1 MKPYDTEQDK
11 KEQVREMFDRIAPA
25 YDRLNHTLSF
35 QIDKLW
41 RRHVVRIVRRM
52 QPRRILDVATG
63 TGDLAL
69 AMARRMR
76 GVQVSGVDLSENML
90 AEARRKAPA
99 CGLDERVVLSLGD
112 AERLEVADA
121 SVDVVTVAFGVR
133 NFGDL
138 GAGLREIARVLRF
151 PAAMKLESFSKGRL
165 ELVEYRLPDF
175 PWLENI
181 TLVELY
187 KKIKTKFLICAVQ
200 RDEKVFIPSG
210 DFALQEG
217 DRIHVAASHR
227 NIERFFRASGFMKD
241 KVRTVMIVG
250 GGRVGYYLS
259 KQLLAVG
266 MKVKLIEK
274 DRERCEKL
282 SDLLPKAIVI
292 CGDGTDQDLLIEEGV
307 LEVDGFVAL
316 TGIDEENMIISLFAK
331 DSTNAKVVTKVSR
344 ENYIDLSSELGLDC
358 VVSPKSLTMG
368 NVLSYV
374 RSLESTAGSE
384 IESLYHLVGDQVE
397 AIEFR
402 VKERIPDL
410 VGVPL
415 KDVQLKK
422 NILICAIIRKREI
435 IIPDGSAVIELG
447 DSVVIVSKEHHFS
460 SMKDILD

>member
-1 MKPYDTEQDK
+1 MKIVIIGNGKIGSNLAALLVQEGHDITVVDCDETHLRKSQNTLDVMCIEGNGATAETQLEAGADKATLLIAATPYDEVNVLCCLIGKRLGTK
-11 KEQVREMFDRIAPA
+11 KTISRVRMPEYYQQMHLIR
-25 YDRLNHTLSF
+25 
-35 QIDKLW
+35 
-41 RRHVVRIVRRM
+41 
-52 QPRRILDVATG
+52 
-63 TGDLAL
+63 
-69 AMARRMR
+69 
-76 GVQVSGVDLSENML
+76 E
-90 AEARRKAPA
+90 
-99 CGLDERVVLSLGD
+99 
-112 AERLEVADA
+112 
-121 SVDVVTVAFGVR
+121 
-133 NFGDL
+133 DL
-138 GAGLREIARVLRF
+138 GLSMVINPELSTADEIMRVLVF
-151 PAAMKLESFSKGRL
+151 PSAAKVEVFGKGKL

-422 NILICAIIRKREI
+422 NILICAIIGLCLSHRK
-435 IIPDGSAVIELG
+435 
-447 DSVVIVSKEHHFS
+447 
-460 SMKDILD
+460 

>member
-1 MKPYDTEQDK
+1 MKIVIIGNGKIGSNLAALLVQEGHDITVVDCDETHLRKSQNTLDVMCIEGNGATAETQLEAGADKATLLIAATPYDEVNVLCCLIGKRLGTK
-11 KEQVREMFDRIAPA
+11 KTISRVRMPEYYQQMHLIR
-25 YDRLNHTLSF
+25 
-35 QIDKLW
+35 
-41 RRHVVRIVRRM
+41 
-52 QPRRILDVATG
+52 
-63 TGDLAL
+63 
-69 AMARRMR
+69 
-76 GVQVSGVDLSENML
+76 E
-90 AEARRKAPA
+90 
-99 CGLDERVVLSLGD
+99 
-112 AERLEVADA
+112 
-121 SVDVVTVAFGVR
+121 
-133 NFGDL
+133 DL
-138 GAGLREIARVLRF
+138 GLSMVINPELSTADEILRVLVF
-151 PAAMKLESFSKGRL
+151 PSAAKVEVFGKGKL

-447 DSVVIVSKEHHFS
+447 DSVVIVSKEPLLQHERHS
-460 SMKDILD
+460 GLGGERV

>member
-1 MKPYDTEQDK
+1 MKIVIIGNGKIGSNLAALLVQEGHDITVVDCDETHLRKSQNTLDVMCIEGNGATAETQLEAGANKATLLIAATPYDEVNVLCCLIGKRLGTK
-11 KEQVREMFDRIAPA
+11 KTISRVRMPEYYQQMHLIR
-25 YDRLNHTLSF
+25 
-35 QIDKLW
+35 
-41 RRHVVRIVRRM
+41 
-52 QPRRILDVATG
+52 
-63 TGDLAL
+63 
-69 AMARRMR
+69 
-76 GVQVSGVDLSENML
+76 E
-90 AEARRKAPA
+90 
-99 CGLDERVVLSLGD
+99 
-112 AERLEVADA
+112 
-121 SVDVVTVAFGVR
+121 
-133 NFGDL
+133 DL
-138 GAGLREIARVLRF
+138 GLSMVINPELSTADEIMRVLVF
-151 PAAMKLESFSKGRL
+151 PSAAKVEVFGKGKL

-374 RSLESTAGSE
+374 RSLESTAGTC
-384 IESLYHLVGDQVE
+384 IPCQTGG
-397 AIEFR
+397 R
-402 VKERIPDL
+402 VYCGYSSR
-410 VGVPL
+410 PL
-415 KDVQLKK
+415 
-422 NILICAIIRKREI
+422 
-435 IIPDGSAVIELG
+435 
-447 DSVVIVSKEHHFS
+447 
-460 SMKDILD
+460 

>member
-1 MKPYDTEQDK
+1 MKIVIIGNGKIGSNLAALLVQEGHDITVVDCDETHLRKSQNTLDVMCIEGNGATAETQLEAGADKATLLIAATPYDEVNVLCCLIGKRLGTK
-11 KEQVREMFDRIAPA
+11 KTISRVRMPEYYQQMHLIR
-25 YDRLNHTLSF
+25 
-35 QIDKLW
+35 
-41 RRHVVRIVRRM
+41 
-52 QPRRILDVATG
+52 
-63 TGDLAL
+63 
-69 AMARRMR
+69 
-76 GVQVSGVDLSENML
+76 E
-90 AEARRKAPA
+90 
-99 CGLDERVVLSLGD
+99 
-112 AERLEVADA
+112 
-121 SVDVVTVAFGVR
+121 
-133 NFGDL
+133 DL
-138 GAGLREIARVLRF
+138 GLSMVINPELSTADEIMRVLVF
-151 PAAMKLESFSKGRL
+151 PSAAKVEVFGKGKL

-175 PWLENI
+175 PWLEHI

-200 RDEKVFIPSG
+200 RDEEVFIPSG

-384 IESLYHLVGDQVE
+384 IESLYHLVG
-397 AIEFR
+397 
-402 VKERIPDL
+402 
-410 VGVPL
+410 VPL

-435 IIPDGSAVIELG
+435 IIPDGGAVIELG
-447 DSVVIVSKEHHFS
+447 DSVVIVSKKHHFS
-460 SMKDILD
+460 SLKDILD

>member
-1 MKPYDTEQDK
+1 MKIVIIGNGKIGSNLAALLVQEGHDITVVDCDETHLRKSQNTLDVMCIEGNGATAETQLEAGADKATLLIAATPYDEVNVLCCLIGKRLGTK
-11 KEQVREMFDRIAPA
+11 KTISRVRMPEYYQQMHLIR
-25 YDRLNHTLSF
+25 
-35 QIDKLW
+35 
-41 RRHVVRIVRRM
+41 
-52 QPRRILDVATG
+52 
-63 TGDLAL
+63 
-69 AMARRMR
+69 
-76 GVQVSGVDLSENML
+76 E
-90 AEARRKAPA
+90 
-99 CGLDERVVLSLGD
+99 
-112 AERLEVADA
+112 
-121 SVDVVTVAFGVR
+121 
-133 NFGDL
+133 DL
-138 GAGLREIARVLRF
+138 GLSMVINPELSTADEIMRVLVF
-151 PAAMKLESFSKGRL
+151 PSAAKVEVFGKGKL

-175 PWLENI
+175 PWLEHI

-200 RDEKVFIPSG
+200 RDEEVFIPSG

-384 IESLYHLVGDQVE
+384 IESLYHL
-397 AIEFR
+397 
-402 VKERIPDL
+402 
-410 VGVPL
+410 
-415 KDVQLKK
+415 
-422 NILICAIIRKREI
+422 IRWRRSSSASRN
-435 IIPDGSAVIELG
+435 GSPIW
-447 DSVVIVSKEHHFS
+447 
-460 SMKDILD
+460 

>member
-1 MKPYDTEQDK
+1 MKIVIIGNGKIGSNLAALLVQEGHDITVVDCDETHLRKSQNTLDVMCIEGNGATAETQLEAGADKATLLIAATPYDEVNVLCCLIGKRLGTK
-11 KEQVREMFDRIAPA
+11 KTISRVRMPEYYQQMHLIR
-25 YDRLNHTLSF
+25 
-35 QIDKLW
+35 
-41 RRHVVRIVRRM
+41 
-52 QPRRILDVATG
+52 
-63 TGDLAL
+63 
-69 AMARRMR
+69 
-76 GVQVSGVDLSENML
+76 E
-90 AEARRKAPA
+90 
-99 CGLDERVVLSLGD
+99 
-112 AERLEVADA
+112 
-121 SVDVVTVAFGVR
+121 
-133 NFGDL
+133 DL
-138 GAGLREIARVLRF
+138 GLSMVINPELSTADEIMRVLVF
-151 PAAMKLESFSKGRL
+151 PSAAKVEVFGKGKL

-175 PWLENI
+175 PWLEHI

-200 RDEKVFIPSG
+200 RDEEVFIPSG

-422 NILICAIIRKREI
+422 NILICAIIRK
-435 IIPDGSAVIELG
+435 

>member
-1 MKPYDTEQDK
+1 MKIVIIGNGKIGSNLAALLVQEGHDITVVDCDETHLRKSQNTLDVMCIEGNGATAETQLEAGADKATLLIAATPYDEVNVLCCLIGKRLGTK
-11 KEQVREMFDRIAPA
+11 KTISRVRMPEYYQQMHLIR
-25 YDRLNHTLSF
+25 
-35 QIDKLW
+35 
-41 RRHVVRIVRRM
+41 
-52 QPRRILDVATG
+52 
-63 TGDLAL
+63 
-69 AMARRMR
+69 
-76 GVQVSGVDLSENML
+76 E
-90 AEARRKAPA
+90 
-99 CGLDERVVLSLGD
+99 
-112 AERLEVADA
+112 
-121 SVDVVTVAFGVR
+121 
-133 NFGDL
+133 DL
-138 GAGLREIARVLRF
+138 GLSMVINPELSTADEIMRVLVF
-151 PAAMKLESFSKGRL
+151 PSAAKVEVFGKGKL

-187 KKIKTKFLICAVQ
+187 KK
-200 RDEKVFIPSG
+200 IPSG

-274 DRERCEKL
+274 DRERCEEL

>member
-1 MKPYDTEQDK
+1 MKIVIIGNGKIGSNLAALLVQEGHDITVVDCDETHLRKSQNTLDVMCIEGNGATAETQLEAGADKATLLIAATPYDEVNVLCCLIGKRLGTK
-11 KEQVREMFDRIAPA
+11 KTISRVRMPEYYQQMHLIR
-25 YDRLNHTLSF
+25 
-35 QIDKLW
+35 
-41 RRHVVRIVRRM
+41 
-52 QPRRILDVATG
+52 
-63 TGDLAL
+63 
-69 AMARRMR
+69 
-76 GVQVSGVDLSENML
+76 E
-90 AEARRKAPA
+90 
-99 CGLDERVVLSLGD
+99 
-112 AERLEVADA
+112 
-121 SVDVVTVAFGVR
+121 
-133 NFGDL
+133 DL
-138 GAGLREIARVLRF
+138 GLSMVINPELSTADEIMRVLVF
-151 PAAMKLESFSKGRL
+151 PSAAKVEVFGKGKL

-200 RDEKVFIPSG
+200 RDEEVFIPSG

-292 CGDGTDQDLLIEEGV
+292 CGDGTDQDL
-307 LEVDGFVAL
+307 L

-460 SMKDILD
+460 SLKDILD

>member
-1 MKPYDTEQDK
+1 MKIVIIGNGKIGSNLAALLVQEGHDITVVDCDETHLRKSQNTLDVMCIEGNGATAETQLEAGADKATLLIAATPYDEVNVLCCLIGKRLGTK
-11 KEQVREMFDRIAPA
+11 KTISRVRMPEYYQQMHLIR
-25 YDRLNHTLSF
+25 
-35 QIDKLW
+35 
-41 RRHVVRIVRRM
+41 
-52 QPRRILDVATG
+52 
-63 TGDLAL
+63 
-69 AMARRMR
+69 
-76 GVQVSGVDLSENML
+76 E
-90 AEARRKAPA
+90 
-99 CGLDERVVLSLGD
+99 
-112 AERLEVADA
+112 
-121 SVDVVTVAFGVR
+121 
-133 NFGDL
+133 DL
-138 GAGLREIARVLRF
+138 GLSMVINPELSTADEIMRVLVF
-151 PAAMKLESFSKGRL
+151 PSAAKVEVFGKGKL

-175 PWLENI
+175 PWLEHI

-200 RDEKVFIPSG
+200 RDEEVFIPSG

-316 TGIDEENMIISLFAK
+316 TGID
-331 DSTNAKVVTKVSR
+331 AKVVTKVSR

-435 IIPDGSAVIELG
+435 IIPDGGAVIELG
-447 DSVVIVSKEHHFS
+447 DSVVIVSKKHHFS
-460 SMKDILD
+460 SLKDILD

>member
-1 MKPYDTEQDK
+1 MFLVEFSKYCDKRQREVGIRLTQLTANKYHRLLRYMTEYTREQYRKDDLPLDAIDYAYIDGLNTFMQTAHNCKNNGAVNLLCCLIAK
-11 KEQVREMFDRIAPA
+11 K
-25 YDRLNHTLSF
+25 
-35 QIDKLW
+35 
-41 RRHVVRIVRRM
+41 
-52 QPRRILDVATG
+52 
-63 TGDLAL
+63 
-69 AMARRMR
+69 
-76 GVQVSGVDLSENML
+76 
-90 AEARRKAPA
+90 
-99 CGLDERVVLSLGD
+99 
-112 AERLEVADA
+112 
-121 SVDVVTVAFGVR
+121 
-133 NFGDL
+133 
-138 GAGLREIARVLRF
+138 AGNGCQTIARVRNPEYSQEVRF
-151 PAAMKLESFSKGRL
+151 IREELGMAMVINPELSTADEIMRVLVFPSAAKVEVFGKGKL

-358 VVSPKSLTMG
+358 VVSFFEQRG
-368 NVLSYV
+368 Y
-374 RSLESTAGSE
+374 
-384 IESLYHLVGDQVE
+384 
-397 AIEFR
+397 
-402 VKERIPDL
+402 
-410 VGVPL
+410 
-415 KDVQLKK
+415 
-422 NILICAIIRKREI
+422 
-435 IIPDGSAVIELG
+435 
-447 DSVVIVSKEHHFS
+447 IVTEEQKQIGRAHV
-460 SMKDILD
+460 

>member
-1 MKPYDTEQDK
+1 MKLVIIGNGKIGSNLAALLVQEGHDITVVDCDEPHLRKSQNTLDVMCIEGNGATAETQLEAGADKATLLIAATPYDEVNVLCCLIGKRLGTK
-11 KEQVREMFDRIAPA
+11 KTISRVRMPEYYQQMHLIR
-25 YDRLNHTLSF
+25 
-35 QIDKLW
+35 
-41 RRHVVRIVRRM
+41 
-52 QPRRILDVATG
+52 
-63 TGDLAL
+63 
-69 AMARRMR
+69 
-76 GVQVSGVDLSENML
+76 E
-90 AEARRKAPA
+90 
-99 CGLDERVVLSLGD
+99 
-112 AERLEVADA
+112 
-121 SVDVVTVAFGVR
+121 
-133 NFGDL
+133 DL
-138 GAGLREIARVLRF
+138 GLSMVINPELSTADEIMRVLVF
-151 PAAMKLESFSKGRL
+151 PSAAKVEVFGKGKL

-175 PWLENI
+175 PWLEHI

-200 RDEKVFIPSG
+200 RDEEVFIPSG

-384 IESLYHLVGDQVE
+384 IESLYHL
-397 AIEFR
+397 
-402 VKERIPDL
+402 
-410 VGVPL
+410 
-415 KDVQLKK
+415 
-422 NILICAIIRKREI
+422 
-435 IIPDGSAVIELG
+435 
-447 DSVVIVSKEHHFS
+447 
-460 SMKDILD
+460 

>member
-1 MKPYDTEQDK
+1 MKIVIIGNGKIGSNLAALLVQEGHDITVVDCDETHLRKSQNTLDVMCIEGNGATAETQLEAGADKATLLIAATPYDEVNVLCCLIGKRLGTK
-11 KEQVREMFDRIAPA
+11 KTISRVRMPEYYQQMHLIR
-25 YDRLNHTLSF
+25 
-35 QIDKLW
+35 
-41 RRHVVRIVRRM
+41 
-52 QPRRILDVATG
+52 
-63 TGDLAL
+63 
-69 AMARRMR
+69 
-76 GVQVSGVDLSENML
+76 E
-90 AEARRKAPA
+90 
-99 CGLDERVVLSLGD
+99 
-112 AERLEVADA
+112 
-121 SVDVVTVAFGVR
+121 
-133 NFGDL
+133 DL
-138 GAGLREIARVLRF
+138 GLSMVINPELSTADEIMRVLVF
-151 PAAMKLESFSKGRL
+151 PSAAKVEVFGKGKL

-374 RSLESTAGSE
+374 RSLESTAGSN
-384 IESLYHLVGDQVE
+384 
-397 AIEFR
+397 
-402 VKERIPDL
+402 P
-410 VGVPL
+410 
-415 KDVQLKK
+415 
-422 NILICAIIRKREI
+422 CIIW
-435 IIPDGSAVIELG
+435 
-447 DSVVIVSKEHHFS
+447 
-460 SMKDILD
+460 

>member
-1 MKPYDTEQDK
+1 MHGIP
-11 KEQVREMFDRIAPA
+11 QVLYAAVERDGSVIIPGGDFVIEPGDRV
-25 YDRLNHTLSF
+25 
-35 QIDKLW
+35 
-41 RRHVVRIVRRM
+41 HV
-52 QPRRILDVATG
+52 A
-63 TGDLAL
+63 A
-69 AMARRMR
+69 
-76 GVQVSGVDLSENML
+76 
-90 AEARRKAPA
+90 
-99 CGLDERVVLSLGD
+99 
-112 AERLEVADA
+112 
-121 SVDVVTVAFGVR
+121 DVVTITEYFR
-133 NFGDL
+133 FL
-138 GAGLREIARVLRF
+138 GKNSLRV
-151 PAAMKLESFSKGRL
+151 
-165 ELVEYRLPDF
+165 
-175 PWLENI
+175 
-181 TLVELY
+181 
-187 KKIKTKFLICAVQ
+187 
-200 RDEKVFIPSG
+200 
-210 DFALQEG
+210 
-217 DRIHVAASHR
+217 
-227 NIERFFRASGFMKD
+227 KD
-241 KVRTVMIVG
+241 VMILG
-250 GGRVGYYLS
+250 GGRIGYYLAKMIAPMGVHVS
-259 KQLLAVG
+259 
-266 MKVKLIEK
+266 LIEIN
-274 DRERCEKL
+274 EKKANRL
-282 SDLLPKAIVI
+282 SEALPDVNVI
-292 CGDGTDQDLLIEEGV
+292 YGDGTDQDLLIEEGV

>member
-1 MKPYDTEQDK
+1 MKIVIIGNGKIGSNLAALLVQEGHDITVVDCDETHLRKSQNTLDVMCIEGNGATAETQLEAGADKATLLIAATPYDEVNVLCCLIGKRLGTK
-11 KEQVREMFDRIAPA
+11 KTISRVRMPEYYQQMHLIR
-25 YDRLNHTLSF
+25 
-35 QIDKLW
+35 
-41 RRHVVRIVRRM
+41 
-52 QPRRILDVATG
+52 
-63 TGDLAL
+63 
-69 AMARRMR
+69 
-76 GVQVSGVDLSENML
+76 E
-90 AEARRKAPA
+90 
-99 CGLDERVVLSLGD
+99 
-112 AERLEVADA
+112 
-121 SVDVVTVAFGVR
+121 
-133 NFGDL
+133 DL
-138 GAGLREIARVLRF
+138 GLSMVINPELSTADEIMRVLVF
-151 PAAMKLESFSKGRL
+151 PSAAKVEVFGKGKL

-181 TLVELY
+181 TLVQLY